1 MKKYFVLETLDDIII
16 GSSNAAAFSAQTLDY
31 IPGSAVMGAVC
42 SLYGKK
48 DLAAD
53 TLNLF
58 FQENMTVFSDFLPLT
73 SDGEETLPAP
83 MSIHYVK
90 KTQAPFFN
98 FLNKEVKDEEK
109 QYKQVR
115 GDNRTGRFAKFSPD
129 KTVTARTAIDYA
141 TNTAKTSA
149 LYNRDAIA
157 SGQRFLGYCDIPDT
171 LEKGKR
177 PANENRTEDKIAKA
191 RAEVFDV
198 LQDGRILRIG
208 AGRGSEYGRVLVHDV
223 TAAMEKLN
231 KTRNEKL
238 PDPGM
243 PENGKRKL
251 VLWCLSNAEF
261 LDAVTSYDSPI
272 PDNPAMLW
280 ALAREN
286 IVPCFLPG
294 ESFVRTGK
302 TRYYNNARGGL
313 DSARVFVAR
322 GSVLVYEYEYS
333 GDEERLKTILGNLQN
348 EGCGLSRQLGFGRVM
363 VNPDWISQG
372 ELKDDVP
379 LFESGFKFA
388 PEGSSLHAADSS
400 QDPDKDPEVQ
410 WLKEMAAGRVLSLGI
425 DDMAADLLKKILDIY
440 SSART
445 YLGIKND
452 TDFGPGKT
460 QWQSLRSALCSLSS
474 LDRTKE
480 AILEKI
486 KEVTIGGKEENRA
499 GKEMQEDDIWNIK
512 FLYDGRSAQ
521 QAQQTAV
528 VERSFEECFRALVED
543 KIGAEGSTPELVLN
557 ALIRCLD
564 LNFTLHDPRI
574 KTDLDI
580 LLKNSGPK
588 QKSGN
593 KKEEKR
599 K

>member
-1 MKKYFVLETLDDIII
+1 
-16 GSSNAAAFSAQTLDY
+16 
-31 IPGSAVMGAVC
+31 
-42 SLYGKK
+42 
-48 DLAAD
+48 
-53 TLNLF
+53 
-58 FQENMTVFSDFLPLT
+58 MTP
-73 SDGEETLPAP
+73 P
-83 MSIHYVK
+83 
-90 KTQAPFFN
+90 PFTH
-98 FLNKEVKDEEK
+98 
-109 QYKQVR
+109 R
-115 GDNRTGRFAKFSPD
+115 
-129 KTVTARTAIDYA
+129 
-141 TNTAKTSA
+141 
-149 LYNRDAIA
+149 
-157 SGQRFLGYCDIPDT
+157 
-171 LEKGKR
+171 
-177 PANENRTEDKIAKA
+177 
-191 RAEVFDV
+191 
-198 LQDGRILRIG
+198 
-208 AGRGSEYGRVLVHDV
+208 
-223 TAAMEKLN
+223 
-231 KTRNEKL
+231 
-238 PDPGM
+238 
-243 PENGKRKL
+243 
-251 VLWCLSNAEF
+251 
-261 LDAVTSYDSPI
+261 
-272 PDNPAMLW
+272 
-280 ALAREN
+280 
-286 IVPCFLPG
+286 
-294 ESFVRTGK
+294 
-302 TRYYNNARGGL
+302 
-313 DSARVFVAR
+313 
-322 GSVLVYEYEYS
+322 
-333 GDEERLKTILGNLQN
+333 
-348 EGCGLSRQLGFGRVM
+348 
-363 VNPDWISQG
+363 

-474 LDRTKE
+474 LERTKE

-486 KEVTIGGKEENRA
+486 KEVAVGGKEENRA

-528 VERSFEECFRALVED
+528 VERSFEECFRTLVED